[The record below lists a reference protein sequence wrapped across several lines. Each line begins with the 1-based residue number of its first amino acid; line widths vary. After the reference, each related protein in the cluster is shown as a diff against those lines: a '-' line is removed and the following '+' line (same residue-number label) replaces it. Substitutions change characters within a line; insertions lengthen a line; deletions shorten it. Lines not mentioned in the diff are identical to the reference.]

1 MGDKMDIGFDEK
13 TFVKTIDGY
22 KKIKDIMV
30 GDRVLTKRGRYKEV
44 YEVSAHEAEII
55 FTIVFDAE
63 NEVFPVVCGKDTQF
77 LTFGMKSGD
86 SLIMAK
92 DMGAYNVVIGVNEY
106 DEEKGYEMALRIKE
120 SPRTV
125 YDLKVMDD
133 ESYTVTRYNV
143 VVCE

>member
-22 KKIKDIMV
+22 KKIKDIRV

-44 YEVSAHEAEII
+44 YEVSACEAETIY
-55 FTIVFDAE
+55 TIVFDAE

-92 DMGAYNVVIGVNEY
+92 DMGAYNVAIGVNEY